1 MITHRCI
8 RPLLISEEPA
18 MADPNL
24 AASVAVFDAVTG
36 LGFGGNVAAAELE
49 PYRPQA
55 ALLLMCLAEPP
66 WTIKG

>member
-1 MITHRCI
+1 
-8 RPLLISEEPA
+8 